1 MFDGDFAAV
10 PPPSR
15 ALAAPMPD
23 YAAYQAAGGVVK
35 AAEST
40 MRDRR
45 RASPPLAGLLALL
58 CATGLVGA
66 LALFGGWSLGAALW
80 GDGAAGDAAGPLA
93 GLPLLGGGPG
103 ALSALA
109 QPQVT
114 PTPVAS
120 PTPVPPPP
128 PVPVLATRRLVT
140 YYGNPYTDALGVLGE
155 MPRERMLD
163 RLRQQAA
170 AYEADG
176 RPVQPALHLIATVA
190 QAAPG
195 DDGMYRFRMPPEMID
210 EWANIAE
217 QNGFLLILDV
227 QVGRSSVQEEVEVL
241 RPFLEREHVH
251 LALDPEF
258 AMSSTTFPGRQIG
271 SIAAEDVNW
280 AIDYLADIALTHR
293 FENRVLIVHQFTDT
307 MIRDKDALVLN
318 DRVDLAV
325 MMDGFGGP
333 ALKISQYQRYI
344 TDDPVEYAGI
354 KLFYKQDHPLMSPA
368 DVLSLDPVP
377 DVVTYQ

>member
-1 MFDGDFAAV
+1 MFDGDFAAA
-10 PPPSR
+10 PPNR
-15 ALAAPMPD
+15 ALAVATPA
-23 YAAYQAAGGVVK
+23 YAVHGVAGGVVK

-40 MRDRR
+40 MGDRR
-45 RASPPLAGLLALL
+45 RALPPIAGLVVLL
-58 CATGLVGA
+58 CATSLVGA
-66 LALFGGWSLGAALW
+66 LALLGGWSLGAVLW
-80 GDGAAGDAAGPLA
+80 GDADASGAAGPLA
-93 GLPLLGGGPG
+93 SLPLLGGGPG

-109 QPQVT
+109 QPQATATPAAT
-114 PTPVAS
+114 PTPE
-120 PTPVPPPP
+120 PPPT

-155 MPRERMLD
+155 QPRDRMIA
-163 RLRQQAA
+163 RLRQQAT
-170 AYEADG
+170 AYQADG

-190 QAAPG
+190 QAASG

-210 EWANIAE
+210 EWANLAE
-217 QNGFLLILDV
+217 ENGFLLILDV

-258 AMSSTTFPGRQIG
+258 AMSATTMPGRQIG
-271 SIAAEDVNW
+271 SIAAEDINW
-280 AIDYLADIALTHR
+280 AINYLADIAVTHR
-293 FENRVLIVHQFTDT
+293 FENRVLIVHQFTDD
-307 MIRDKDALVLN
+307 MIQHKDAIELN
-318 DRVDLAV
+318 DFVDLAV

-333 ALKISQYQRYI
+333 TLKISQYRRYI
-344 TDDPVEYAGI
+344 TDDPLEYAGI

-368 DVLSLDPVP
+368 DVLALDPVP

>member
-1 MFDGDFAAV
+1 MFDGDFAAA
-10 PPPSR
+10 PPPNR
-15 ALAAPMPD
+15 ALAAATPAH
-23 YAAYQAAGGVVK
+23 AAVRAAGGVVK

-45 RASPPLAGLLALL
+45 RASPPIAGLFALL
-58 CATGLVGA
+58 CATSLVGA
-66 LALFGGWSLGAALW
+66 LALLGGWSLGAALW
-80 GDGAAGDAAGPLA
+80 SDGEAGGPPGGLA
-93 GLPLLGGGPG
+93 SLPLLGGGAGP
-103 ALSALA
+103 LSALA
-109 QPQVT
+109 QPQATATPVAT
-114 PTPVAS
+114 PTP
-120 PTPVPPPP
+120 TPPPT

-155 MPRERMLD
+155 TPRERMID

-190 QAAPG
+190 QAAAG
-195 DDGMYRFRMPPEMID
+195 DDGLYRLRMLPEMID

-258 AMSSTTFPGRQIG
+258 AMSPTTFPGRQLG
-271 SIAAEDVNW
+271 SMSAEDVNW
-280 AIDYLADIALTHR
+280 TINYLADIAQTYR
-293 FENRVLIVHQFTDT
+293 FENRVLIVHQFADT
-307 MIRDKDALVLN
+307 MIRDKDTLQLN
-318 DRVDLAV
+318 DFVDLAI

-333 ALKISQYQRYI
+333 ALKISQYNRYI
-344 TDDPVEYAGI
+344 RDDPVQYAGI
-354 KLFYKQDHPLMSPA
+354 KLFYKQDRPLMSPA
-368 DVLSLDPVP
+368 DVLGLDPVP

>member
-1 MFDGDFAAV
+1 
-10 PPPSR
+10 
-15 ALAAPMPD
+15 
-23 YAAYQAAGGVVK
+23 
-35 AAEST
+35 
-40 MRDRR
+40 
-45 RASPPLAGLLALL
+45 
-58 CATGLVGA
+58 VGA
-66 LALFGGWSLGAALW
+66 LALLGGWSLAAALW
-80 GDGAAGDAAGPLA
+80 GTGEAGSLPGPLA
-93 GLPLLGGGPG
+93 SLPLLCGGPA

-109 QPQVT
+109 QPQGTATPVPT
-114 PTPVAS
+114 PTPEPP
-120 PTPVPPPP
+120 PTPVPI
-128 PVPVLATRRLVT
+128 LATRRLVT

-155 MPRERMLD
+155 TPRERMIE

-176 RPVQPALHLIATVA
+176 RPVQPVLHLIATVA

-195 DDGMYRFRMPPEMID
+195 DDGMYRLRMPPEMID

-217 QNGFLLILDV
+217 RNGFLLILDV
-227 QVGRSSVQEEVEVL
+227 QIGRSSVQEEVELL
-241 RPFLEREHVH
+241 RPFLERQHVH

-258 AMSSTTFPGRQIG
+258 AMSPTTFPGRQIG
-271 SIAAEDVNW
+271 SIAAEDINW

-354 KLFYKQDHPLMSPA
+354 KLFYKHDHPLMSPA

-377 DVVTYQ
+377 DVVTY